1 MALSMRRVIIPG
13 SIAKGFAPKL
23 APKGFIRAKLTVNTR
38 DFTNLSRNLDIA
50 LNQLVPALAA
60 QGAAQ
65 IAIDLL
71 RNALPRTP
79 IASKEDG
86 TVLPDGGKLRE
97 SGRATV
103 LYREGKE
110 IADVGFGQK
119 NGGVVVDLS
128 RLKTAKGAFR
138 GAHTIGSRVTFHRTN
153 AKGEDIALWAHEDL
167 LKYVPRP
174 KPMSKIG
181 KYVARH
187 PDTGPKYLESV
198 WLEKKNKYITFLKRV
213 LSNQSI
219 AQALIQLGGKPPSG
233 EKYKLAPIKLQ
244 AGKIQSAISNIGKP

>member
-1 MALSMRRVIIPG
+1 MALTMNKIQVGHTPTGRGPG
-13 SIAKGFAPKL
+13 L
-23 APKGFIRAKLTVNTR
+23 APKGFIKAKFTVNTR
-38 DFTNLSRNLDIA
+38 DFTNLTRNLDIV

-65 IAIDLL
+65 VAIDLL

-79 IASKEDG
+79 IASREDG
-86 TVLPDGGKLRE
+86 TVLPYGGKLRE

-103 LYREGKE
+103 VYREGKE

-128 RLKTAKGAFR
+128 RLKTAKGVFR

-153 AKGEDIALWAHEDL
+153 AKGEDIALWTHEDL

-174 KPMSKIG
+174 KPIG
-181 KYVARH
+181 LMGKFVARH
-187 PDTGPKYLESV
+187 PGTGPKYLESV
-198 WLEKKNKYITFLKRV
+198 WLEKKSVYETFLKKV
-213 LSNQSI
+213 LSNQSVAKAVMQI
-219 AQALIQLGGKPPSG
+219 GGKPPSS
-233 EKYKLAPIKLQ
+233 EKYKLAPVKLN
-244 AGKIQSAISNIGKP
+244 SNRIPNAMGGVGKP